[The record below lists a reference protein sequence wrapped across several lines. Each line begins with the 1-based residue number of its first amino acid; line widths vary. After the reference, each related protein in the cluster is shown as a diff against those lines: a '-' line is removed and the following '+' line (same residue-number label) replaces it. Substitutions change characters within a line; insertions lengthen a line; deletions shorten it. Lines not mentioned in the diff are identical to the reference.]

1 MAVKEITDRLK
12 DFEFDLVCARIDGN
26 LPENERLGSVNVHRV
41 GFGCAPDKYLLPFR
55 GCLKARRLAKKG
67 GGYAAIWAIM
77 ASYGGLAALFYKLL
91 NPSVPLLL
99 TLQEGD
105 SEAHILKRVG
115 IFYFL
120 WKKIFTKADY
130 VQAISGYL
138 ADFGCRHGARC
149 PVEVVP
155 NGVDL
160 EKFKIRPA
168 GRRENP
174 RVVTTSRLVP
184 KNGVDV
190 LIEAAAEL
198 KKANPDPFI
207 VKIAGAGPDE
217 RKLKELSRKLG
228 TDDRIEFLGEVAPE
242 KIPGLLA
249 EADIFVRASRS
260 EGLGNAFL
268 EAMAAGL
275 PVIGTP
281 VGGIPDFLKDGETG
295 LFAKVG
301 DAEDLARKLIYYY
314 R

>member
-1 MAVKEITDRLK
+1 
-12 DFEFDLVCARIDGN
+12 
-26 LPENERLGSVNVHRV
+26 
-41 GFGCAPDKYLLPFR
+41 
-55 GCLKARRLAKKG
+55 
-67 GGYAAIWAIM
+67 
-77 ASYGGLAALFYKLL
+77 
-91 NPSVPLLL
+91 
-99 TLQEGD
+99 
-105 SEAHILKRVG
+105 
-115 IFYFL
+115 
-120 WKKIFTKADY
+120 
-130 VQAISGYL
+130 

-174 RVVTTSRLVP
+174 RVVITTSRLVP

-190 LIEAAAEL
+190 LIKAAGLLKNEIPDLKFLIAGSGWQEEEL
-198 KKANPDPFI
+198 KKTA
-207 VKIAGAGPDE
+207 
-217 RKLKELSRKLG
+217 KESG
-228 TDDRIEFLGEVAPE
+228 VENGVEFLGGVAPE

-260 EGLGNAFL
+260 EGLGNSFL

-301 DAEDLARKLIYYY
+301 DAEDLARKINLLLTNERLRNQIAATGQKLVWENYSWDKIA
-314 R
+314 RKMGDIFRSLTIMRGL

>member
-1 MAVKEITDRLK
+1 
-12 DFEFDLVCARIDGN
+12 
-26 LPENERLGSVNVHRV
+26 
-41 GFGCAPDKYLLPFR
+41 
-55 GCLKARRLAKKG
+55 
-67 GGYAAIWAIM
+67 M

-174 RVVTTSRLVP
+174 RVVITTSRLVP

-190 LIEAAAEL
+190 LIKAAGLLKNEIPDLKFLIAGSGWQEEEL
-198 KKANPDPFI
+198 KKRQKNP
-207 VKIAGAGPDE
+207 G
-217 RKLKELSRKLG
+217 LKMALN
-228 TDDRIEFLGEVAPE
+228 FLGGVAPE

-260 EGLGNAFL
+260 EGLGNSFL

-301 DAEDLARKLIYYY
+301 DAEDLARKLIYY
-314 R
+314 